1 MKPLEYKAFCET
13 TYACPPGTN
22 REEYL
27 QMLLIEELG
36 EVASLFAKAMRDG
49 KQIVDLDEC
58 EGCRGHG
65 KTRCSYQKGRFDKC
79 EECRGT
85 GLTEDWERLKPRI
98 YGREAVNHSSLLK
111 ELGDVMWCAAMLA
124 DIEDIEEWF
133 AWPQFLDPF
142 GIKDWNHFVYGCSTQ
157 LEAACSMC
165 QFYGFTPEEVALA
178 NVEKLKGRVQRGTLH
193 GNGDER

>member
-1 MKPLEYKAFCET
+1 MKPIEYKQFCET

-27 QMLLIEELG
+27 QLLLIEELG

-49 KQIVDLDEC
+49 SLHFFDD
-58 EGCRGHG
+58 G
-65 KTRCSYQKGRFDKC
+65 KFGEYK
-79 EECRGT
+79 
-85 GLTEDWERLKPRI
+85 RI
-98 YGREAVNHSSLLK
+98 YGPKAVNREALIK
-111 ELGDVMWCAAMLA
+111 ELGDVMWCAAMLEDA
-124 DIEDIEEWF
+124 ENIEDWF
-133 AWPQFLDPF
+133 DWPQFLDTPY
-142 GIKDWNHFVYGCSTQ
+142 GIEGWSVHTSP

-165 QFYGFTPEEVALA
+165 QHYGFTPEEVALA